1 MHRPRRMGL
10 MRQSSAVIGDAGDHT
25 PSKPQV
31 CHHQAMYRHIRQNT
45 PLYPDSSF
53 IILPPRT
60 WYTHHPIRRTHP
72 IHCRDDACAVR
83 SAQRDQA
90 FQWYESNGNIDS
102 TYFQPALTPR
112 SQS

>member
-53 IILPPRT
+53 IILPPGTRNIPFVALIP
-60 WYTHHPIRRTHP
+60 YTAGTTPAQFGRLNVTKHFNGTSPMGISTLPTSNRR
-72 IHCRDDACAVR
+72 
-83 SAQRDQA
+83 
-90 FQWYESNGNIDS
+90 
-102 TYFQPALTPR
+102 
-112 SQS
+112 